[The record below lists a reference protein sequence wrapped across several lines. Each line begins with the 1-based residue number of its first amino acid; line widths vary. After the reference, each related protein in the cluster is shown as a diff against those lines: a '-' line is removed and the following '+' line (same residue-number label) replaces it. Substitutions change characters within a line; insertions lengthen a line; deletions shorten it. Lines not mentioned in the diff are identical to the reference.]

1 MLLQYFDSLEQG
13 ISAKLEAEP
22 ESSSPRKI
30 YALELARLGKE
41 LYSGERPVAWCGVT
55 APFDLLRAMGIT
67 SCYIEFV
74 GAMLASVGA
83 VAPFLQLAE
92 DAGYGADSC
101 GYHRSVLGA
110 ARREMMPVPEFL
122 VATSAP
128 CTAGMAAVEELARY
142 WNKPLFVLHVP
153 QTATPEN
160 VAYLAGRIKEM
171 VRFVEGVTGRALDP
185 ERLRD
190 TVEKINRARELMAQV
205 YTHARHVP
213 SPVGGKT
220 LKNFAFVQPLLM
232 GTDAAIDVAGA
243 FARDLEGKVMRGESG
258 VPGEKLRLLWVQNRI
273 QYKHPLIDML
283 ENDHGAAVVVDEL
296 NEISWDPID
305 PQDPFTGMAA
315 RAISLPL
322 NGPIAVRVERMKKLA
337 REYRVDGAIN
347 PCHWGCRQGTGARGL
362 VQQGLAEVGI
372 PVLNLETDCADPRNF
387 SEGQARTRLEAFLE
401 MLHERRSSLR
411 EA

>member
-13 ISAKLEAEP
+13 ITAKLEAEP
-22 ESSSPRKI
+22 ESASPRKT

-55 APFDLLRAMGIT
+55 APFDLLRAMDVT

-83 VAPFLQLAE
+83 VPPFLQLAE

-101 GYHRSVLGA
+101 GYHRAVLGA
-110 ARREMMPVPEFL
+110 ARRKMMPVPEFL

-160 VAYLAGRIKEM
+160 IAYLAGRIRKM
-171 VRFVEGVTGRALDP
+171 VEFVEEVTGRTLDP
-185 ERLRD
+185 EHLRD
-190 TVEKINRARELMAQV
+190 TVDKTNRARDLMAEV
-205 YTHARHVP
+205 FSHARHVP

-232 GTDAAIDVAGA
+232 GTQAAIDVAKA
-243 FARDLEGKVMRGESG
+243 FADDLADKVAQGVSG
-258 VPGEKLRLLWVQNRI
+258 VEGEGLRLLWIQNRI
-273 QYKHPLIDML
+273 QIKHPLIEIL
-283 ENDHGAAVVVDEL
+283 EKEHSAAVVVDEL
-296 NEISWDPID
+296 NDMFWDPID
-305 PQDPFTGMAA
+305 PEDPYTGMAA

-322 NGPIAVRVERMKKLA
+322 NGPIDIRVERMKKLA
-337 REYRVDGAIN
+337 REYRIDGAIN

-362 VQQGLAEVGI
+362 VQQGLGEVGI

-401 MLHERRSSLR
+401 MLHEKQPSHS
-411 EA
+411 EG